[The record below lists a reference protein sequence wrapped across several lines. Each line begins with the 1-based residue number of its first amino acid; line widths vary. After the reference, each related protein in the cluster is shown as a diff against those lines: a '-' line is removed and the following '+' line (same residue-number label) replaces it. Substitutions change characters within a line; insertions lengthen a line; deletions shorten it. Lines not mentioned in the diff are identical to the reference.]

1 MSRRTPA
8 RTPARFLAPLALVAF
23 AIACLVVVTSTGSG
37 GNGGS
42 ATRPGAASK
51 NATGGRRTST
61 TRTTSTK
68 TPRTYVVRQGDNLS
82 IIAERTGVSLAR
94 LRELNPTVDPQGL
107 ALGARLKLRP

>member
-23 AIACLVVVTSTGSG
+23 AIACLIVVTSTGGG

-42 ATRPGAASK
+42 STRPGAARTNST
-51 NATGGRRTST
+51 ADRRTST

-68 TPRTYVVRQGDNLS
+68 SPRTYVVRPGDNLS
-82 IIAERTGVSLAR
+82 IIAERTGVPLAR
-94 LRELNPTVDPQGL
+94 LRALNPTVDPQGL

>member
-23 AIACLVVVTSTGSG
+23 AIACLVVVTSTGG
-37 GNGGS
+37 GNDGS
-42 ATRPGAASK
+42 ATRPGAASTDR
-51 NATGGRRTST
+51 TGDRRSST

-68 TPRTYVVRQGDNLS
+68 LPRTYKVRQGDNLS
-82 IIAERTGVSLAR
+82 TIAERTGVPLAR

-107 ALGARLKLRP
+107 SPGARLKLRP